1 VKWRAIALRDRYG
14 HRRAVYETDQGFRGI
29 QFKVLNDTV
38 FNSMGSWDALLDVTV
53 CRERLDVIPVAGVRR
68 EYYCARRFFAVSP
81 LGTRERV

>member
-1 VKWRAIALRDRYG
+1 
-14 HRRAVYETDQGFRGI
+14 
-29 QFKVLNDTV
+29 
-38 FNSMGSWDALLDVTV
+38 MGSWDALLDVTV